1 MTVSPRGVGNGNI
14 LSPDKPDGSRNG
26 KNNESRPS
34 YEQKTKMD
42 KARNAVF
49 MVYGE
54 NDSLRRC
61 LAQCHQAFVV
71 SMSKDQPE
79 NTCFFLTDFLSRC
92 RRRKQCGHRGGQSCT
107 PLSSTCC
114 NSRFRVCSINGDRRT
129 CARMANLGLLPGC
142 ELELLCRGKGQQC
155 MIKINGGTLSLDA
168 PTAASI
174 MVAPL

>member
-1 MTVSPRGVGNGNI
+1 MTVLPRGVGGGNI
-14 LSPDKPDGSRNG
+14 LSPDKPEGHRKEETAKSPPLIR
-26 KNNESRPS
+26 K
-34 YEQKTKMD
+34 KTKMD
-42 KARNAVF
+42 KARYAVF
-49 MVYGE
+49 VVCCE
-54 NDSLRRC
+54 SDSPRQC
-61 LAQCHQAFVV
+61 LIQLHQAVV
-71 SMSKDQPE
+71 VFMAKDQPE
-79 NTCFFLTDFLSRC
+79 NSCFFLTDFLSRC
-92 RRRKQCGHRGGQSCT
+92 RRRKQCGHRSGQSCT

-155 MIKINGGTLSLDA
+155 MIKINGGTISLDA